1 MDVDNFNAQN
11 REINI
16 DIINNKVFCIGLHK
30 TGTSTLY
37 EVFLEYGFKGIHS
50 ANWDSSIIKLKAF
63 DAFSDGGGHFTGM
76 GEFDFPYLATTF
88 PNAKFILQT
97 RDTKSW
103 IISKLKHA
111 GWTEDTELLPDDP
124 KKNRNEDWRYKS
136 LLTIRKF
143 IEQKYLYEHKVISFF
158 EGDEFKNRLI
168 VIDII
173 DKSTQEREFQRL
185 VDYLKL
191 QSVSEIRLPHANKQL
206 KKKVGVSEYIE
217 IFIETEIK
225 RIESRKDLYFAKR
238 I

>member
-1 MDVDNFNAQN
+1 MNADNYNAKN
-11 REINI
+11 RELNI
-16 DIINNKVFCIGLHK
+16 DVINNKVFCIGLHK

-37 EVFLEYGFKGIHS
+37 EIFLDYGFKAIHS
-50 ANWDSSIIKLKAF
+50 ANWDKDIVKLKKF

-111 GWTEDTELLPDDP
+111 GWTEDTALLPDNP
-124 KKNRNEDWRYKS
+124 KRIRNEDWRYKS

-158 EGDEFKNRLI
+158 ERDSFNSRLI
-168 VIDII
+168 VIDIT
-173 DKSTQEREFQRL
+173 DKSTQKKEFQGL

-191 QSVSEIRLPHANKQL
+191 QSVSEIDLPHANKQR
-206 KKKVGVSEYIE
+206 KKKVGVSDSIE
-217 IFIETEIK
+217 SFIEAEIK
-225 RIESRKDLYFAKR
+225 KMESREDLYFAKR
-238 I
+238 N